1 MYNPTNDDIRLV
13 SDKIKNVRT
22 KIEILNYDDTVQGVI
37 TGIIADG
44 THTID
49 SSSSVRRTFSIT
61 ILPDADSLIT
71 VENFS
76 KLIDS
81 KYRLYTCVY
90 DRRNDDY
97 IEYSNGVYLIQN
109 MDFSYDAASN
119 TLKIQASDLM
129 TKYNGAISG
138 NLPALKTKISPYK
151 VDDMGNP
158 VLDANGNL
166 TYYVIKD
173 ELIGYLQ
180 YCGINKYMI
189 LEDIGEYRGIQKY
202 NKDYL
207 SYRNSHPQWNTIPY
221 EIDLSTTDSYET
233 VFNKL
238 CTFYFNY
245 DYAFDEDGIFVLKMI
260 PSTYEDDIVLDNN
273 LIQQILLTDN
283 SENVSIDLTTVKNV
297 SIVWGKCF
305 SPDYYAETSI
315 YSTVSNVYGVSL
327 SNISAYENENVYAIN
342 IEEPNQLN
350 ASIDINGMGSK
361 MIYDEETN
369 SPIAANTLTAGV
381 WCFKYKNNVM
391 YLLGQYQIHAVNI
404 LSNGK
409 NPSYT
414 KEFFKNKYNCDN
426 ISITVIPDSQFAI
439 EEIGLR
445 EKSYNDDTCNNLSSN
460 SLALSYAE
468 YLTWKTARITDK
480 LSLTCTLIPWLR
492 EYTKIS
498 YKPKNAQSERQYMI
512 QNIAHDFGAGTTTI
526 TAYRFYPLYDE

>member
-1 MYNPTNDDIRLV
+1 MYNSTNDDIRLV
-13 SDKIKNVRT
+13 SDKIKKVRT

-81 KYRLYTCVY
+81 KYRLYTCIY

-138 NLPALKTKISPYK
+138 NLPASKTKISPYK

-221 EIDLSTTDSYET
+221 EIDL
-233 VFNKL
+233 
-238 CTFYFNY
+238 
-245 DYAFDEDGIFVLKMI
+245 
-260 PSTYEDDIVLDNN
+260 
-273 LIQQILLTDN
+273 
-283 SENVSIDLTTVKNV
+283 
-297 SIVWGKCF
+297 
-305 SPDYYAETSI
+305 
-315 YSTVSNVYGVSL
+315 
-327 SNISAYENENVYAIN
+327 
-342 IEEPNQLN
+342 
-350 ASIDINGMGSK
+350 
-361 MIYDEETN
+361 
-369 SPIAANTLTAGV
+369 
-381 WCFKYKNNVM
+381 
-391 YLLGQYQIHAVNI
+391 
-404 LSNGK
+404 
-409 NPSYT
+409 
-414 KEFFKNKYNCDN
+414 
-426 ISITVIPDSQFAI
+426 
-439 EEIGLR
+439 
-445 EKSYNDDTCNNLSSN
+445 
-460 SLALSYAE
+460 
-468 YLTWKTARITDK
+468 
-480 LSLTCTLIPWLR
+480 
-492 EYTKIS
+492 
-498 YKPKNAQSERQYMI
+498 
-512 QNIAHDFGAGTTTI
+512 
-526 TAYRFYPLYDE
+526 